1 MTQFRRHPSALST
14 QLGEEIIA
22 LHLER
27 RRYYALNASAA
38 CVWRAIEQGADDVA
52 VTDALAR
59 QYGLDPS
66 EAGPHARAPLQ
77 QLLRLRLVEASD

>member
-1 MTQFRRHPSALST
+1 MTRYRRHPSAVST

-27 RRYYALNASAA
+27 RRYYELNASAA
-38 CVWRAIEQGADDVA
+38 CVWRAIEQGADDGA

-59 QYGLDPS
+59 QFGLEPS
-66 EAGPHARAPLQ
+66 EARPHARAALQ
-77 QLLRLRLVEASD
+77 QLLRFRLAEASD